1 LIGSATELNA
11 SIKIE
16 MIHLGKEVLEVAD
29 RIVIEKETIKR
40 MTIIKKIQIGAAMMA
55 SIVMKRNT
63 ATFTMSALARTII
76 LMRG

>member
-1 LIGSATELNA
+1 LIGSATELNE
-11 SIKIE
+11 SINIE
-16 MIHLGKEVLEVAD
+16 MIRLGKEVLEAAD
-29 RIVIEKETIKR
+29 RIVIAKEPTS

-55 SIVMKRNT
+55 SIVMRRNT